1 MITFLLADRSHT
13 SYLTYLAECRCAV
26 VVAAVDVVV
35 VLVDALLLPVIIA
48 VAHYQIALP
57 MLLLSLSLFV
67 VALMMPVIF
76 AVGHDMSSRM

>member
-35 VLVDALLLPVIIA
+35 VLVDALLLPVILA
-48 VAHYQIALP
+48 AGHYRLSR
-57 MLLLSLSLFV
+57 LCVGLLS
-67 VALMMPVIF
+67 A
-76 AVGHDMSSRM
+76 